1 LFKIKTMQS
10 TPLFQL
16 LKALTK
22 SDRRDLAKFLRSPFH
37 NTREDV
43 VLLFDFFE
51 ENVEQNT
58 TIDDEKSEK
67 GDSREG
73 GTGSSVYSAF
83 LSEKS
88 DVLTKQA
95 AHQFIFSEN
104 EPFDDATIR
113 YAMSFL
119 LKLTKQFLIHKEL
132 KDNDLQQDVLL
143 AKALRKRGAIKT
155 LEKHLEQTTTV
166 LSNTTV
172 QNGAFHLLDFQLQLE
187 IFEHRHRRRD
197 AADLNLQAL
206 SDGLNQFYATEL
218 LRWACVQFSHSSLS
232 KVAYEQPFLTAVLEK
247 IGDGTFKGDPSVSA
261 YFFAYR
267 ALKFSQEADFQQ
279 LKTTIIE
286 NAAVFP
292 PAEIRDL
299 YLLAI
304 NVCIKKLNSGDN
316 AYAAAAL
323 DLYRNGLSNGALL
336 DDGVLSPYTYK
347 NVANLAIKIGETTW
361 ATDFLNDFKGKLPIK
376 ERENLFRYNL
386 ANLHFRKNDYPKAME
401 LLRDVQLKEALQNL
415 DARRML
421 LRMYYETG
429 EFAALD
435 SLLESFK
442 TFIHRQKNLGYHR
455 ENYLNLVKLTRKL
468 LQTDVKNR
476 KEADKLRKEIDAT
489 TALTER
495 DWLLSQIKN

>member
-1 LFKIKTMQS
+1 MQS

-43 VLLFDFFE
+43 VRLFDFFE
-51 ENVEQNT
+51 QNVEQNPT
-58 TIDDEKSEK
+58 SDSGNPTSQIPNPTSEAP
-67 GDSREG
+67 
-73 GTGSSVYSAF
+73 SVF
-83 LSEKS
+83 LPI
-88 DVLTKQA
+88 LTKEN
-95 AHQFIFSEN
+95 AHRFVFTEN
-104 EPFDDATIR
+104 EPFDDPTMR
-113 YAMSFL
+113 YTMSFL

-132 KDNDLQQDVLL
+132 IDNNLQQNLL
-143 AKALRKRGAIKT
+143 LTRALKKRNADKT
-155 LEKHLEQTTTV
+155 LEKHLAQTTAT
-166 LSNTTV
+166 LHDATV
-172 QNGAFHLLDFQLQLE
+172 QNGGFHLADFQLQVE

-197 AADLNLQAL
+197 AADFNLQAL
-206 SDGLNQFYATEL
+206 SDGLNHFYATEL
-218 LRWACVQFSHSSLS
+218 LRWACVQLSHSSVS
-232 KVAYEQPFLTAVLEK
+232 KQQYDQPFLAHLLEK
-247 IGDGTFKGDPSVSA
+247 IGDGTFKSTPSVSA

-267 ALKFSQEADFQQ
+267 ALKFSEEADLQQ
-279 LKTTIIE
+279 LKQIIINHATI
-286 NAAVFP
+286 FP
-292 PAEIRDL
+292 PLEIRDL

-304 NVCIKKLNSGDN
+304 NVCIKKLNGGERQ
-316 AYAAAAL
+316 YEAAAL

-336 DDGVLSPYTYK
+336 DDGVLSPYTYR

-361 ATDFLNDFKGKLPIK
+361 AADFINDFKEKLPVK

-386 ANLHFRKNDYPKAME
+386 AHLHFRKKEYPKAME
-401 LLRDVQLKEALQNL
+401 LLRDVHLKEALQNL

-421 LRMYYETG
+421 MRMYYETG
-429 EFAALD
+429 EYAALD

-455 ENYLNLVKLTRKL
+455 ENYLNLVKFTRKL
-468 LQTDVKNR
+468 LQTDLRSR
-476 KEADKLRKEIDAT
+476 KATDKLKTEIEAT